1 MKSELIHDKPES
13 RQTQFLCPIRP
24 GSCEIPEKSITPVP
38 DRNLTSLAWSEDED
52 MVSIIDQ
59 NLDTKSFCIKV
70 LINDHSL
77 LSTNVDHI
85 DN

>member
-52 MVSIIDQ
+52 M
-59 NLDTKSFCIKV
+59 SFVK
-70 LINDHSL
+70 
-77 LSTNVDHI
+77 
-85 DN
+85 